1 MRRYLLTLSLL
12 LAGLILG
19 CGQKAPVAYEPPPLP
34 SKEEL
39 SKLKIPSGPLPAPGG
54 KARPSDLPALPDGTT
69 MLPPP
74 GELPDLS
81 HIPPPPPSRKK
92 KVEKK

>member
-1 MRRYLLTLSLL
+1 MQRCLLTLCLL
-12 LAGLILG
+12 LAGLALG

-39 SKLKIPSGPLPAPGG
+39 SKLKIPPGPLKVPNG
-54 KARPSDLPALPDGTT
+54 KSRPSDLPALPDGTV
-69 MLPPP
+69 LPPP

-81 HIPPPPPSRKK
+81 HIPPPPPPRKK